1 MIKALSMNKKDKEAV
16 IVLGAGALLLSFAP
30 IIPEPYYHVER
41 VNFWEWLMREIEEV
55 LTGERARLRVLGLL
69 K

>member
-1 MIKALSMNKKDKEAV
+1 MDKEDREAL
-16 IVLGAGALLLSFAP
+16 IVLGGGALLLSFFP
-30 IIPEPYYHVER
+30 IIPEPYYHIER

-55 LTGERARLRVLGLL
+55 LTGERARLRALGLL